1 MHRHS
6 LLLWTSLAL
15 VTLVWPSLTEA
26 QMTATYLEYGARG
39 APGTSSNP
47 YFVNW
52 PVSLSEC
59 TANTPIEVQ
68 LQNAPLVVGTA
79 LTFALWRSSGGG
91 TSPTQCQTGAN
102 RSGANPPCTRVET
115 FAQPMLT
122 AVNQLVSIPP
132 QVFFDA
138 DCSRSGDLVFFLM
151 AMSSPTDIA
160 SDVPASNFV
169 TLRVVLDRE
178 PPGAPTVSSGA
189 GDASTT
195 VSWTNPSDTG
205 TLYGAR
211 VYVDTSGT
219 CGAGDGGAADSTLRP
234 GGPAPSTATVTVTGG
249 SPTSASVDLGA
260 LGLDYGESVPVAV
273 SLVDLARNESVL
285 SNVACLTRVQVEG
298 FWSGYCR
305 ENGLS
310 EAECQARY
318 GGCSAAAGSGPRSR
332 RGARRGARAVA
343 ARAGVGRRARRLLGG
358 A

>member
-1 MHRHS
+1 MTRHA
-6 LLLWTSLAL
+6 LLPSTCLAL
-15 VTLVWPSLTEA
+15 AMLLRPSLSEA
-26 QMTATYLEYGARG
+26 QMTATYLAYGARG
-39 APGTSSNP
+39 APGTSSNT

-52 PVSLSEC
+52 PVSLAEC
-59 TANTPIEVQ
+59 SANAPVEVQ
-68 LQNAPLVVGTA
+68 LQNAPLMVGTA

-91 TSPTQCQTGAN
+91 TSPTQCQMGAN

-122 AVNQLVSIPP
+122 AVNQLISIPP

-169 TLRVVLDRE
+169 TLRIALDRE
-178 PPGAPTVSSGA
+178 APGAPTVSDGA

-211 VYVDTSGT
+211 LYVDTGGT
-219 CGAGDGGAADSTLRP
+219 CGSGDGGAADSTLRP
-234 GGPAPSTATVTVTGG
+234 GGPPPSTATVTVTGG
-249 SPTSASVDLGA
+249 SPTSASVNLST

-273 SLVDLARNESVL
+273 TLVDLARNESVL

-298 FWSGYCR
+298 FWSAYCR

-310 EAECQARY
+310 GEECRARY
-318 GGCSAAAGSGPRSR
+318 GGCSASPRARSR
-332 RGARRGARAVA
+332 GLLAALVFVA
-343 ARAGVGRRARRLLGG
+343 LGVLGRRALRTRGG